1 MIRKGWTAYA
11 AALTGTMLA
20 GEALKIAQGAS
31 VDFHALAVW
40 IISGVLLASLW
51 GYALRRRIGAQYYW
65 RAACWVVAGTTLLTA
80 IPAVLAGDEARFM
93 LAVSLPL
100 LLPAF
105 YASYRYA
112 YRSPE
117 IWPSQEVVK

>member
-11 AALTGTMLA
+11 AALTGIMVA
-20 GEALKIAQGAS
+20 GEALQLAAGAS
-31 VDFHALAVW
+31 IDLHTLAVW
-40 IISGVLLASLW
+40 IITGVLLTSLW

-65 RAACWVVAGTTLLTA
+65 RAACWVVAGATLVTA
-80 IPAVLAGDEARFM
+80 IPAMLAGNEARFM

-105 YASYRYA
+105 LASYRYA

-117 IWPSQEVVK
+117 IWPRQEVVT

>member
-11 AALTGTMLA
+11 TALTGLMLA
-20 GEALKIAQGAS
+20 GEALKLAQG
-31 VDFHALAVW
+31 VPFDFRALANGF
-40 IISGVLLASLW
+40 ITGVLLVSLW

-65 RAACWVVAGTTLLTA
+65 RAACWVVAGATLLA
-80 IPAVLAGDEARFM
+80 AGQAALAGDAARYVVV
-93 LAVSLPL
+93 VSLAL

-117 IWPSQEVVK
+117 IWPPQEVAP

>member
-11 AALTGTMLA
+11 VALTGIVLA
-20 GEALKIAQGAS
+20 DEVLNLARGAP
-31 VDFHALAVW
+31 VGFRALASW
-40 IISGVLLASLW
+40 ILTAVLLTSLW

-65 RAACWVVAGTTLLTA
+65 RAACWVVAGATLVTA
-80 IPAVLAGDEARFM
+80 IPAMLAGNEARFM

-105 YASYRYA
+105 LASYRYA

-117 IWPSQEVVK
+117 IWPRQEVVT

>member
-11 AALTGTMLA
+11 AALTGIMLT
-20 GEALKIAQGAS
+20 GEAQKFAHGTPADLR
-31 VDFHALAVW
+31 ALAVW
-40 IISGVLLASLW
+40 IVTGVLLTSLW

-65 RAACWVVAGTTLLTA
+65 RAACWVVAFTTLVTA
-80 IPAVLAGDEARFM
+80 IPAMLAGDEARYM
-93 LAVSLPL
+93 LVVSLAL

-117 IWPSQEVVK
+117 LWPVQEVSK

>member
-11 AALTGTMLA
+11 AALTGLMLA
-20 GEALKIAQGAS
+20 GEAQKLADGAP
-31 VDFHALAVW
+31 VELRALAVW
-40 IISGVLLASLW
+40 IVTGVLLTSLW

-65 RAACWVVAGTTLLTA
+65 RPACWVVLFTTLVTA
-80 IPAVLAGDEARFM
+80 IPAMLAGDEARFM
-93 LAVSLPL
+93 LVVSLLL

-117 IWPSQEVVK
+117 LWPRQEVAQ